1 MIYPDIDYINDIYW
15 LVMRLSYYI
24 RHNDKK
30 INEATLE
37 EMISLAIDL
46 LSSLELYRNDKYD
59 Y

>member
-1 MIYPDIDYINDIYW
+1 MDIDYINDIYY

-24 RHNDKK
+24 RHNNKK
-30 INEATLE
+30 ISEATLD

-46 LSSLELYRNDKYD
+46 LGSLELYKNDKYN